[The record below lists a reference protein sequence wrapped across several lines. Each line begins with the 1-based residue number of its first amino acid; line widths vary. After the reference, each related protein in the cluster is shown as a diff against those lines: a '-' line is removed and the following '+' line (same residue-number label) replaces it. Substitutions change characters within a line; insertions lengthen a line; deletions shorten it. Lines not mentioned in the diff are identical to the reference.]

1 MPKVYGDRIKVAT
14 ATTGTGTIT
23 LGTASDGYQTFASGG
38 ISDGDS
44 VRYVITEGTAWEIGT
59 GTYTASGTTLSR
71 TLTSSSTGSLL
82 SLSGEAEVFVGASA
96 DDLVFEDGGTF
107 SGNVDFSAGIDVTGN
122 ITVTGTVDGRDVA
135 TDGTKLDGIEANA
148 DVTDTANV
156 TAAGALMDSEVTN
169 LAQVKAFSSADYA
182 TAAQGSTADAALP
195 KAGGTMTGAITFASG
210 QTFDGRDVSA
220 DGAKL
225 DGIES
230 GATADQTASELLT
243 AIKTVDGSGSGLD
256 ADNLDGRTW
265 STTRNSANTLVTR
278 DGSGYTQL
286 GWINTTSGSTTN
298 TITKIYGTYSGDNY
312 IRYFTPDLLIDQQD
326 IWTSNN
332 DNAVLSPKMRRVN
345 STDSGTAGSSWIKI
359 ATIEITLGT
368 NVASGQIDVMLTCG
382 DDLATDSYSNYFGF
396 FATLRY
402 RVGTVVSNNAIYNQL
417 LVDYNHFANTAVNTG
432 SNFVLQA
439 DGTNSGTYYLW
450 YNKPS
455 NTDMVYADMFARVN
469 SVPDGDYGYQLGAS
483 ALTLHTGQ
491 SWTSTDPRSG
501 NTYVQGVD
509 KNSRQNIMLAENIY
523 CGGYIYH
530 NGDTN
535 TYMVF
540 ESSGDRIRMAAGG
553 VEMLDMVEGGTDY
566 IDIIDRVRVY
576 SGGDMI
582 CEGNVVAYTTTTV
595 SDERQK
601 ENIAPIEDPLEKIK
615 QINGVTFDWKQTK
628 EASAGVIA
636 QEVEKILP
644 QIVKEKELREQGKFK
659 AVEYDGL
666 VGLLIEAVKELT
678 QRVEELEN
686 GAAN

>member
-23 LGTASDGYQTFASGG
+23 LGSASDGYQTFASGG

-44 VRYVITEGTAWEIGT
+44 VRYVITEGSAWEIGT

-71 TLTSSSTGSLL
+71 TLSSSSTGSLL

-135 TDGTKLDGIEANA
+135 T
-148 DVTDTANV
+148 
-156 TAAGALMDSEVTN
+156 
-169 LAQVKAFSSADYA
+169 
-182 TAAQGSTADAALP
+182 
-195 KAGGTMTGAITFASG
+195 
-210 QTFDGRDVSA
+210 